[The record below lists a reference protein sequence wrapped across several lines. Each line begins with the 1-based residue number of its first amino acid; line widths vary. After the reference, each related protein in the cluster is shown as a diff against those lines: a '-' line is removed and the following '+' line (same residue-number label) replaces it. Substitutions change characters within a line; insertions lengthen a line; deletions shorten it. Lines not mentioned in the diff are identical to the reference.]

1 MALAHFRIGE
11 LTISTKRYVAMY
23 TLFTMAHLTRGHM
36 ISMML
41 QTNQLRTCVNAARQL
56 GSSVA
61 ILASVFQLRDRLAQI
76 SFLFRENAADLYPR
90 KVLRLPRESLV
101 GRSKFPRRRLAR
113 RHDPLARGRRR
124 LEFDKLDL
132 EDFPQQ
138 LELFASDLS
147 TFLYS
152 LNEFP
157 EFTDKAVDAP
167 IIEFEDDLKVG
178 PCATLHNYEC

>member
-1 MALAHFRIGE
+1 M
-11 LTISTKRYVAMY
+11 
-23 TLFTMAHLTRGHM
+23 
-36 ISMML
+36 
-41 QTNQLRTCVNAARQL
+41 
-56 GSSVA
+56 
-61 ILASVFQLRDRLAQI
+61 
-76 SFLFRENAADLYPR
+76 
-90 KVLRLPRESLV
+90 V

-113 RHDPLARGRRR
+113 LRVAPSERCRRSGPAGRME
-124 LEFDKLDL
+124 LDKLNL

-167 IIEFEDDLKVG
+167 IIAFEDDLKVIQA
-178 PCATLHNYEC
+178 PSH

>member
-1 MALAHFRIGE
+1 
-11 LTISTKRYVAMY
+11 
-23 TLFTMAHLTRGHM
+23 
-36 ISMML
+36 
-41 QTNQLRTCVNAARQL
+41 
-56 GSSVA
+56 
-61 ILASVFQLRDRLAQI
+61 
-76 SFLFRENAADLYPR
+76 
-90 KVLRLPRESLV
+90 V

-113 RHDPLARGRRR
+113 LHDPLARGRRR

-178 PCATLHNYEC
+178 PCASTLHNYEC

>member
-1 MALAHFRIGE
+1 M
-11 LTISTKRYVAMY
+11 
-23 TLFTMAHLTRGHM
+23 
-36 ISMML
+36 

-61 ILASVFQLRDRLAQI
+61 ILASVFQLRDRLTQI
-76 SFLFRENAADLYPR
+76 SFLFHENAADLYPR
-90 KVLRLPRESLV
+90 KVLRLQRESLV

-113 RHDPLARGRRR
+113 LRAAPLERGRRSGPGR
-124 LEFDKLDL
+124 MELDKLDL

-138 LELFASDLS
+138 LELFASNLS

-157 EFTDKAVDAP
+157 EFTDKAIDEP
-167 IIEFEDDLKVG
+167 IIAFEDDLKVNAIY
-178 PCATLHNYEC
+178 CFVLVISSILF

>member
-1 MALAHFRIGE
+1 MTFP
-11 LTISTKRYVAMY
+11 S
-23 TLFTMAHLTRGHM
+23 FPFCD
-36 ISMML
+36 
-41 QTNQLRTCVNAARQL
+41 QLRTCVNAARQL

-90 KVLRLPRESLV
+90 KVLRFQRESLV
-101 GRSKFPRRRLAR
+101 GKSKIPRRRLTRSRAAPLEHGRRSSPAR
-113 RHDPLARGRRR
+113 RMEL
-124 LEFDKLDL
+124 DKLDL

-167 IIEFEDDLKVG
+167 IIAFEDDLKVSERYL
-178 PCATLHNYEC
+178 TILY

>member
-1 MALAHFRIGE
+1 MH
-11 LTISTKRYVAMY
+11 
-23 TLFTMAHLTRGHM
+23 
-36 ISMML
+36 
-41 QTNQLRTCVNAARQL
+41 
-56 GSSVA
+56 
-61 ILASVFQLRDRLAQI
+61 
-76 SFLFRENAADLYPR
+76 
-90 KVLRLPRESLV
+90 RESLV

-113 RHDPLARGRRR
+113 LRVSLEGGRRSPGGME
-124 LEFDKLDL
+124 LDKLDL

-167 IIEFEDDLKVG
+167 IIAFEDDLRV
-178 PCATLHNYEC
+178 

>member
-1 MALAHFRIGE
+1 M
-11 LTISTKRYVAMY
+11 
-23 TLFTMAHLTRGHM
+23 TMTF
-36 ISMML
+36 
-41 QTNQLRTCVNAARQL
+41 NQLRTCVNSARQL

-61 ILASVFQLRDRLAQI
+61 ILASVFQLRDRLTQI

-90 KVLRLPRESLV
+90 KVLRVQRESLV

-113 RHDPLARGRRR
+113 LRASLERGRRPAR
-124 LEFDKLDL
+124 MELDKLDL

-167 IIEFEDDLKVG
+167 IIAFEDDLKVKLSA
-178 PCATLHNYEC
+178 PSHQLFH